1 MENNNEIID
10 QLLEKKC
17 YIIDFLPERVPENS
31 NGQFF
36 DVEDYL
42 LNNKRNH
49 IIKNRFIN
57 IILKLMCYYHIKL
70 FIMNEWID
78 KPTPKQVKNSISEL
92 MNDHYGTLNFL
103 FPDENVL
110 LVLEGDCLNLSVYN
124 VREEM
129 HHLFKQIAFSESMFW
144 RSAE

>member
-17 YIIDFLPERVPENS
+17 YIIDFLPKRVPENS

-42 LNNKRNH
+42 LNSKRNH
-49 IIKNRFIN
+49 IIKDNFIN
-57 IILKLMCYYHIKL
+57 IILKLMCYYRIEL
-70 FIMNEWID
+70 FYNKWIH
-78 KPTPKQVKNSISEL
+78 KPTPKQVKKSISEI
-92 MNDHYGTLNFL
+92 MNNHHGTLHFL
-103 FPDENVL
+103 FPDENIL
-110 LVLEGDCLNLSVYN
+110 LVLEADCLNLTVYN

-129 HHLFKQIAFSESMFW
+129 HHLFKQIASSEGMFW